1 MIVLNIFLNH
11 IHSFENQDSGNP
23 ESKMQKSKSLSKAV
37 KVATGNG
44 FQIYLTIR
52 NYGNYNSWLLTE
64 E

>member
-1 MIVLNIFLNH
+1 MIELFIFLEY